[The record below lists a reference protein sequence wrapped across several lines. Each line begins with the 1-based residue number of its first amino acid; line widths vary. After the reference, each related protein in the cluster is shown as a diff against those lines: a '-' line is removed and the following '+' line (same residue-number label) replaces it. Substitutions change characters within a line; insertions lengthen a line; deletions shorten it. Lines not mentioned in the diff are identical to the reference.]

1 MRKRYSIGFTLII
14 LFISVNIFGQSKH
27 SLSKQLWER
36 VQNCYSQFED
46 NDGDGKLDK
55 VEIIDDVDN
64 GFLKIS
70 GAIGTCG
77 CHCNKTIAAF
87 KDKGGNYTFLEQ
99 ETSDCSW
106 LHQVSSSRNLVGIL
120 PKNFGI
126 QSFIPNLKD
135 TLSKEAL
142 FYLDFNIPQHGTA
155 IEVSLKIIPIG
166 MHIKS
171 DSLLVYRIS
180 EDDVTAH
187 VQELN
192 VIPELLTTLSS
203 KSMNLILNN
212 QMDKLCKQDI
222 NLIKTKLKKNNKE
235 LTLDSFGEQLRILKN
250 IYNLYVSIE
259 HKSILLK
266 WDKEKTKFYIDK
278 KGEAVKPITFIKFL
292 LDKDILKYWMAT
304 C

>member
-1 MRKRYSIGFTLII
+1 MRKQYSIGFTLIS
-14 LFISVNIFGQSKH
+14 LFISMNVFGQSKH
-27 SLSKQLWER
+27 NLSKQLWER

-46 NDGDGKLDK
+46 KDGDGKLDK
-55 VEIIDDVDN
+55 VEIIDDAEN
-64 GFLKIS
+64 GFLKVS

-77 CHCNKTIAAF
+77 CHCNKAIAAF
-87 KDKGGNYTFLEQ
+87 KDKSGNYTFLEQ

-106 LHQVSSSRNLVGIL
+106 LHKVSSSRNLVDIL
-120 PKNFGI
+120 PENFGI

-155 IEVSLKIIPIG
+155 TEVSLKIIPIG
-166 MHIKS
+166 MHMES
-171 DSLLVYRIS
+171 DNLLVYRIS
-180 EDDVTAH
+180 EDDATAH

-212 QMDKLCKQDI
+212 QLDKLCKQDI
-222 NLIKTKLKKNNKE
+222 DLINTKLKKNNKE
-235 LTLDSFGEQLRILKN
+235 LTIDSFGQQLRILKKK
-250 IYNLYVSIE
+250 YNLYVSIE

-266 WDKEKTKFYIDK
+266 WDKEKAKFYIYK
-278 KGEAVKPITFIKFL
+278 KGDAVKPITFKAFL
-292 LDKDILKYWMAT
+292 INKNILKYWMAI